1 MAPGAECPVINQ
13 LRLDFGAFTCN
24 ILGNDFVRLLL
35 TVRTQNSF
43 FGKEV
48 IYVSTGQPGS
58 CEYVK
63 MSSCPVTDLDRLRRF
78 QEVEAPR
85 FEDNRHMKVASL
97 SALRSGHL
105 YPPGNIPG
113 TLSVRG

>member
-1 MAPGAECPVINQ
+1 VALGAQCPVINQ

-24 ILGNDFVRLLL
+24 ILGSDFVRLLL
-35 TVRTQNSF
+35 TVCTQNSF
-43 FGKEV
+43 YGKV
-48 IYVSTGQPGS
+48 ICVSIGQPTR

-63 MSSCPVTDLDRLRRF
+63 RQSNPITDLYRPTGF
-78 QEVEAPR
+78 QEVEALR

-97 SALRSGHL
+97 SALCTGHL

-113 TLSVRG
+113 SVSVRS

>member
-13 LRLDFGAFTCN
+13 LRLDFGVFTCS
-24 ILGNDFVRLLL
+24 FVRLLL

-48 IYVSTGQPGS
+48 LCVSMGQPAR

-63 MSSCPVTDLDRLRRF
+63 R
-78 QEVEAPR
+78 
-85 FEDNRHMKVASL
+85 
-97 SALRSGHL
+97 
-105 YPPGNIPG
+105 
-113 TLSVRG
+113 